1 MERNVDLSF
10 TARKE
15 KGESNYHGY
24 RVHVNRGI
32 KYQKRRRRKKKK
44 RRSNGI
50 IPVQRWSWCVHLFH
64 FLIKP
69 NTRPNEFANHVI
81 AGDWRRPGRTRDLS
95 CKISIK
101 RLNRLIH
108 RAKRREEG
116 YRGKGWM
123 RVNSVYTKIARG
135 GVQIFFLVDFGTA
148 DCEMERRKERKYKL
162 NCWKSWVKTFLDA
175 LFRW

>member
-32 KYQKRRRRKKKK
+32 KYQKRRRRKKK

-116 YRGKGWM
+116 YRGKGWI

-135 GVQIFFLVDFGTA
+135 DVQIFFFVDFGAA